1 MDIKGFTNKETYLVN
16 KWFGGDFIDRL
27 CTDKGHGVIPT
38 RQEFAD
44 YMSAHVASSA
54 SASVQRDIGYA
65 DDAVNWLELAEH
77 YEQCWIW
84 GVLNYPDW
92 QEEKYCGR

>member
-1 MDIKGFTNKETYLVN
+1 MVSLIIELYNDLGVYYIRAIFGYTRTGERTMDIKGFTNKETYLVN

-44 YMSAHVASSA
+44 YMSAHVAS
-54 SASVQRDIGYA
+54 
-65 DDAVNWLELAEH
+65 
-77 YEQCWIW
+77 
-84 GVLNYPDW
+84 
-92 QEEKYCGR
+92 